1 MKNIFKFVVFG
12 LIAVMLFS
20 CEKDEDQAVLQTPSV
35 STLKADKTTLVLIKD
50 NEGQTGITF
59 DWTNPD
65 YGVAVAQKNQLQ
77 IAVKGTNFATPKNV
91 DLADGTKKVSY
102 TVAEFNTV
110 LLDAG
115 LAPGVATDIEI
126 RLSSK
131 LGNYDAIR
139 SNVITVRVTP
149 YMTAY
154 PSFYIVGDASAV
166 GWNAGSSQ
174 MLYKKDNLS
183 TIYTYLENGKYFR
196 FLGQQD
202 WGPLNYSL
210 DVAGMN
216 AGNRYFKTW
225 STNLSPSTPENIQF
239 TGASGMYKIM
249 IDADATVKSINVSSS
264 SINNWN
270 PANLYLVG
278 TVNGWNSA
286 TAIPM
291 TNLGNGKFEHTIAL
305 PAASEF
311 KFLGQQSW
319 GDLDWGNISAD
330 GNTGYLGPKGSNG
343 NIKFDG
349 TGGSYKIS
357 VDVKLGT
364 YKIQPL

>member
-1 MKNIFKFVVFG
+1 MKHLFKI
-12 LIAVMLFS
+12 LAVALMGILFIS
-20 CEKDEDQAVLQTPSV
+20 CEKDEDQAILGDGTTP
-35 STLKADKTTLVLIKD
+35 TLKADKTSVVLIKD
-50 NEGQTGITF
+50 NEANPAIKF
-59 DWTNPD
+59 DWTNPQFQTQ
-65 YGVAVAQKNQLQ
+65 VALKNTIQL
-77 IAVKGTNFATPKNV
+77 AKTGTNFQSPGESIVTAN
-91 DLADGTKKVSY
+91 DLKVTY
-102 TVAEFNTV
+102 TVAELNK
-110 LLDAG
+110 LGLDAG
-115 LAPGVATDIEI
+115 LVPGVATPVEV
-126 RLSSK
+126 RLKSEVGK
-131 LGNYDAIR
+131 TVLY
-139 SNVITVRVTP
+139 SNVVTLTVTT
-149 YMTAY
+149 YLTAY

-166 GWNAGSSQ
+166 GWNAGTSQ
-174 MLYKKDNLS
+174 LLYQKDNFS

-202 WGPLNYSL
+202 WNPLNYSL

-225 STNLSPSTPENIQF
+225 STNLAPSTPENIQF
-239 TGASGMYKIM
+239 TGATGMYKIV
-249 IDADATVKSINVSSS
+249 IDADATQKSINVSASP
-264 SINNWN
+264 IAVWN

-286 TAIPM
+286 AAIPM

-311 KFLGQQSW
+311 KFLGQLSW

-349 TGGSYKIS
+349 TGGNYKIS
-357 VDVKLGT
+357 VDLKMGT

>member
-1 MKNIFKFVVFG
+1 MKHLFKIF
-12 LIAVMLFS
+12 AVALMAILFIS
-20 CEKDEDQAVLQTPSV
+20 CEKDEDQAILGDGTTP
-35 STLKADKTTLVLIKD
+35 TLKADKTSVVLIKD
-50 NEGQTGITF
+50 NEANPAIKF
-59 DWTNPD
+59 DWTNPQFQTQ
-65 YGVAVAQKNQLQ
+65 VALKNTLQL
-77 IAVKGTNFATPKNV
+77 AKTGTNFQSPGESIVTAN
-91 DLADGTKKVSY
+91 DLKVTY
-102 TVAEFNTV
+102 TVAELNK
-110 LLDAG
+110 LGLDAG
-115 LAPGVATDIEI
+115 LVPGVATTVEV
-126 RLSSK
+126 RLKSEVGK
-131 LGNYDAIR
+131 TVLY
-139 SNVITVRVTP
+139 SNVVTLTVTT
-149 YMTAY
+149 YLTAY

-166 GWNAGSSQ
+166 GWNAGTSQ
-174 MLYKKDNLS
+174 LLYQKDNFS

-202 WGPLNYSL
+202 WNPLNYSL

-225 STNLSPSTPENIQF
+225 STNLAPSTPENIQF
-239 TGASGMYKIM
+239 TGATGMYKIV
-249 IDADATVKSINVSSS
+249 IDADATQKSINVSASP
-264 SINNWN
+264 IAVWN

-286 TAIPM
+286 AAIPM

-311 KFLGQQSW
+311 KFLGQLSW

-349 TGGSYKIS
+349 TGGNYKIS
-357 VDVKLGT
+357 VDLKMGT

>member
-1 MKNIFKFVVFG
+1 MKHLFKIFTLLV
-12 LIAVMLFS
+12 ITLFITS
-20 CEKDEDQAVLQTPSV
+20 CEKDEDQAVLKNPSA
-35 STLKADKTTLVLIKD
+35 SSLKADKTILVLTKD
-50 NEGQTGITF
+50 NEAQTAITF
-59 DWTNPD
+59 DWSNPD

-77 IAVKGTNFATPKNV
+77 IAVKGTNFASPKNV
-91 DLADGTKKVSY
+91 DLGDGTKKVSY

-115 LAPGVATDIEI
+115 LLPGVATDIEV

-131 LGNYDAIR
+131 LGSYDAVT
-139 SNVITVRVTP
+139 SNSVTVKVTP
-149 YMTAY
+149 YLTEF
-154 PSFYIVGDASAV
+154 PSFYLVGDASAV
-166 GWNAGSSQ
+166 GWNAGTAQ
-174 MLYKKDNLS
+174 LLYKKDNLS
-183 TIYTYLENGKYFR
+183 TIYTYLENGKSFR

-239 TGASGMYKIM
+239 TGVSGMYKVV
-249 IDADATVKSINVSSS
+249 IDADATVKSITVSASPV
-264 SINNWN
+264 NTWN
-270 PANLYLVG
+270 PANVYLVG

-291 TNLGNGKFEHTIAL
+291 TNLGNGKFEYTVAL

-319 GDLDWGNISAD
+319 GDLDWGNITAD

-349 TGGSYKIS
+349 TGGNYKIS
-357 VDVKLGT
+357 VDIKLGT

>member
-1 MKNIFKFVVFG
+1 MKHLFKIFTVAIIG
-12 LIAVMLFS
+12 LLFTS
-20 CEKDEDQAVLQTPSV
+20 CEKDEDQAMLGTGTNP
-35 STLKADKTTLVLIKD
+35 TLSADATTLVLLKD
-50 NEGQTGITF
+50 NEA
-59 DWTNPD
+59 N
-65 YGVAVAQKNQLQ
+65 K
-77 IAVKGTNFATPKNV
+77 AVKFTWINPAFSTQVALNNSLEFAKSSTNFQGAKSVDITAKDLSAT
-91 DLADGTKKVSY
+91 Y
-102 TVAEFNTV
+102 TVGEFNKIM
-110 LLDAG
+110 LDAG
-115 LAPGVATDIEI
+115 FVPGVATQVDV
-126 RLSSK
+126 RMKSTV
-131 LGNYDAIR
+131 GNVTLYSNTVAI
-139 SNVITVRVTP
+139 TVTP
-149 YMTAY
+149 YLTEF

-166 GWNAGSSQ
+166 GWNAGTSQ
-174 MLYKKDNLS
+174 LLYKKDNFS

-202 WGPLNYSL
+202 WNPLNYSL

-225 STNLSPSTPENIQF
+225 STNLAPSTPENIQF
-239 TGASGMYKIM
+239 TGATGMYKIV
-249 IDADATVKSINVSSS
+249 IDADATQKSINVSASP
-264 SINNWN
+264 IAVWN

-286 TAIPM
+286 AAIPM

-311 KFLGQQSW
+311 KFLGQLSW

-349 TGGSYKIS
+349 TGGNYKIS
-357 VDVKLGT
+357 VDLKMGT

>member
-1 MKNIFKFVVFG
+1 MKNIFKILAVAFLSF
-12 LIAVMLFS
+12 LIIS
-20 CEKDEDQAVLQTPSV
+20 CEKDEDQAILGEGTAP
-35 STLKADKTTLVLIKD
+35 TLASDATTLILLKE
-50 NEGQTGITF
+50 NEANKAVKF
-59 DWTNPD
+59 DWTNP
-65 YGVAVAQKNQLQ
+65 VFQTN
-77 IAVKGTNFATPKNV
+77 IALANSLEFAKTGTNFSGAKSVDITAKNLSAT
-91 DLADGTKKVSY
+91 Y
-102 TVAEFNTV
+102 TVGDFNKI

-115 LAPGVATDIEI
+115 FTPGVATQIQV
-126 RLSSK
+126 RMK
-131 LGNYDAIR
+131 AAVG
-139 SNVITVRVTP
+139 NVILYSNAVALTVTP
-149 YMTAY
+149 YLTEF
-154 PSFYIVGDASAV
+154 PSFYIVGEASAV
-166 GWNAGSSQ
+166 GWNAGNAQ
-174 MLYKKDNLS
+174 ILYKKDNLS
-183 TIYTYLENGKYFR
+183 TIYTYLESGKAFR

-202 WGPLNYSL
+202 WGPTNYSL

-216 AGNRYFKTW
+216 AGNKYFKTW
-225 STNLSPSTPENIQF
+225 STNLTAATPENIQF
-239 TGASGMYKIM
+239 NGTSGMYKVV
-249 IDADATVKSINVSSS
+249 IDADATVKSITVSASPVAA
-264 SINNWN
+264 WN

-291 TNLGNGKFEHTIAL
+291 TNVGNGKFEYTVAL

-349 TGGSYKIS
+349 TGGNYKLS
-357 VDVKLGT
+357 VDIKLGI